1 MAEEIK
7 QPEEKPE
14 TPEGAKPEPK
24 AGPDWERAANDY
36 RAQRDAARKQVE
48 DLQRQ
53 ADELKASMEGLK
65 GADDVQKAVDD
76 ALSKANADFER
87 SRAQWAEREKAL
99 TVSNELAG
107 KGCIDCAALL
117 AHVDMSK
124 VTVKDGKAEGVDV
137 DGLKGSYPYLF
148 GKRPVSGATDARPD
162 GAPSGID
169 ERLDKAFG
177 LKEE

>member
-1 MAEEIK
+1 MADERK
-7 QPEEKPE
+7 PEEGPE
-14 TPEGAKPEPK
+14 AADAEKKAEPK
-24 AGPDWERAANDY
+24 TGPDWERAANDY

-65 GADDVQKAVDD
+65 SADDVQRAVDE
-76 ALSKANADFER
+76 ALSKANADFEQ
-87 SRAQWAEREKAL
+87 SRARWAEREKAL
-99 TVSNELAG
+99 TVSNQLAEQ
-107 KGCIDCAALL
+107 GCIDCDALL
-117 AHVDMSK
+117 SHVDLSK
-124 VTVKDGKAEGVDV
+124 VSVKDGKTEGVDV
-137 DGLKGSYPYLF
+137 DALKGSYPYLF